1 MVSVQPGTSKNDL
14 ASLGRF
20 SSTLLQRAAVNDR
33 KGNVLVLGHRAL
45 PLPQCPCLRR
55 DEYAFGLAIGI
66 FQGQAQAAI
75 AAAEARLE
83 CSSTDLP
90 FQDAAFHTVILY
102 HVTRDGI
109 EQELDEACRVLA
121 PAGKLLVLGINRSS
135 WCGLKVYRRGPVPTM
150 DVAAVR
156 NRLQARHMVI
166 DGTLGAGLL
175 GQSRPAM
182 AGNRLSSLV
191 LPFADL
197 VVLRARH
204 RERPA
209 ALRLRL
215 KKYPAGVAPT
225 AIISA

>member
-1 MVSVQPGTSKNDL
+1 MVTVQPGSPKNDL

-20 SSTLLQRAAVNDR
+20 SSVLLQRVAVNDR

-45 PLPQCPCLRR
+45 PPPQCPCLRR
-55 DEYAFGLAIGI
+55 DEHSFGLAMCI
-66 FQGQAQAAI
+66 FQGRVQASI
-75 AAAEARLE
+75 AAEAQLE

-90 FQDAAFHTVILY
+90 LQDAAFHTVILY
-102 HVTRDGI
+102 HVTRDGT

-121 PAGKLLVLGINRSS
+121 PAGELLVLGINRNS
-135 WCGLKVYRRGPVPTM
+135 WSGMRVYRHGPVPAM
-150 DVAAVR
+150 HLASVR

-166 DGTLGAGLL
+166 DCTLGAGLL
-175 GQSRPAM
+175 GQSRPVM
-182 AGNRLSSLV
+182 EGHRLSSLA

-209 ALRLRL
+209 ATRLRL
-215 KKYPAGVAPT
+215 KKFPAGVVPT
-225 AIISA
+225 AIITA